1 MKKIGLLLTAFVLFS
16 STIYGQHK
24 RAEMMER
31 VESRK
36 VAFLSDKLEL
46 SPEEAQIFWPLHNA
60 YQEEIRGI
68 RDSRE
73 SRRDFMNDDFDHEA
87 ALDKLMEK
95 EEEELA
101 IRKEFAY
108 KFKDAIG
115 ARKTILYYHFERKFK
130 EEMIQK
136 LRDTRRREGPGY
148 DK

>member
-16 STIYGQHK
+16 SVIYGQHK
-24 RAEMMER
+24 RAEIMER

-36 VAFLSDKLEL
+36 IAFLSDKLEL
-46 SPEEAQIFWPLHNA
+46 SPDEAQVFWPLHNS

-68 RDSRE
+68 HRSKDA
-73 SRRDFMNDDFDHEA
+73 RRDFMNDDYDHEA
-87 ALDKLMEK
+87 ALEKLIQT

-130 EEMIQK
+130 EDLLQE
-136 LRDTRRREGPGY
+136 LRERRRKGAGGL
-148 DK
+148 K